1 MKKLLHVSAASVLC
15 AIGALS
21 AGHTQSVTCQNAQ
34 FDPAVLA
41 KYPDLQKNCLDVV
54 KRGNEDFAVVTA
66 RLEKVNPSG
75 SVVVRSKLADGS
87 YGERRTLQPPDNMK
101 IIAGGKPADIHDLAV
116 GQDVTAYVR
125 VTAPAVMALIPVD
138 PATPLHT
145 TSLEEPERMAALP
158 STASM
163 VPALGLVGSVF
174 LLIGGLLTTIRRR
187 H

>member
-15 AIGALS
+15 AIGAMS
-21 AGHTQSVTCQNAQ
+21 AGHAQSVTCQNAQ
-34 FDPAVLA
+34 YDPAVLA
-41 KYPDLQKNCLDVV
+41 RFPDLEKNCLDVV
-54 KRGNEDFAVVTA
+54 RRGSEDFAVVTA
-66 RLEKVNPSG
+66 RLEKVKTNG
-75 SVVVRSKLADGS
+75 SVVVRSKRADGS

-101 IIAGGKPADIHDLAV
+101 ILIKGKPADIHDLAE

-145 TSLEEPERMAALP
+145 TTLEPERMAALP

-163 VPALGLVGSVF
+163 VPALGLIGSVF

-187 H
+187 HH